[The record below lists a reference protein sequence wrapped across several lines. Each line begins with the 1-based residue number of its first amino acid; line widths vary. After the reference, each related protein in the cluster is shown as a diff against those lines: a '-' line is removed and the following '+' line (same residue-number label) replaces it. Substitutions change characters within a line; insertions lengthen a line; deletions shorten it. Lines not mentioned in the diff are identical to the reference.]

1 MALEARLEALQ
12 EQVKAQPPVAPGSR
26 SQIDPQGS
34 IPAPMSEARLKEHK
48 MGLIL
53 QEMGY
58 SGRVSHTAVNTL
70 NDFDEE
76 RGKWKSRFDGSK

>member
-1 MALEARLEALQ
+1 
-12 EQVKAQPPVAPGSR
+12 
-26 SQIDPQGS
+26 
-34 IPAPMSEARLKEHK
+34 MSEARLKEHK